1 MFKRCLTSLC
11 TLLLIGSI
19 TASAVAQSGAVR
31 PGNKTAVIKSVA
43 DTADNE
49 APAAT
54 GTASVQTP
62 EAARAGNQ
70 LSDTAKIV
78 IAVAIITAITIISVR
93 NRRERVCGP
102 LSGCPLF

>member
-19 TASAVAQSGAVR
+19 TASAAAQSGAVR
-31 PGNKTAVIKSVA
+31 PGNKTAVIKTVA
-43 DTADNE
+43 DTENTE
-49 APAAT
+49 TPVAAGTET
-54 GTASVQTP
+54 GQTP
-62 EAARAGNQ
+62 DAARAGNQ
-70 LSDTAKIV
+70 LSETATIV

-93 NRRERVCGP
+93 NRRERICGP